1 MLCNVKLVVL
11 SPVPFKPITIP
22 YPSSWLVLIPAIET
36 KSFNLSA
43 KRDCE
48 NKFNS
53 KKINMIFFF
62 KIFSLK
68 WGNFSKNFT

>member
-22 YPSSWLVLIPAIET
+22 YPKSWLVLIPAIET

-53 KKINMIFFF
+53 KKINMIV
-62 KIFSLK
+62 
-68 WGNFSKNFT
+68 FSKYPL

>member
-22 YPSSWLVLIPAIET
+22 YPKSWLVLIPTVET

-53 KKINMIFFF
+53 KKINMIVFQN
-62 KIFSLK
+62 IL
-68 WGNFSKNFT
+68 SKMG